1 MNNHATTNSL
11 HGARARANLQ
21 RVKKPQSARSPA
33 VATASATA
41 PIPAEPIRFKTNVI
55 VPASDAPGGSRFI
68 SAGLPSPYT
77 NPEQV
82 PPRLRPVIMQ
92 PEAFES
98 EPKFDQPPSATFTL
112 NTVYNVDEN
121 G

>member
-1 MNNHATTNSL
+1 M
-11 HGARARANLQ
+11 ANQ
-21 RVKKPQSARSPA
+21 PDEPPA
-33 VATASATA
+33 A
-41 PIPAEPIRFKTNVI
+41 PIRFKTNVI
-55 VPASDAPGGSRFI
+55 VPAPDAPGGSRFI
-68 SAGLPSPYT
+68 VAGEDSPYRSLD
-77 NPEQV
+77 EV
-82 PPRLRPVIMQ
+82 PTRLRPVIMR

>member
-1 MNNHATTNSL
+1 MA
-11 HGARARANLQ
+11 Q
-21 RVKKPQSARSPA
+21 
-33 VATASATA
+33 
-41 PIPAEPIRFKTNVI
+41 IPAEPIRFKTNVI
-55 VPASDAPGGSRFI
+55 VPAPDAPGGSRFI
-68 SAGLPSPYT
+68 VAGEGSPYRSLD
-77 NPEQV
+77 EV
-82 PPRLRPVIMQ
+82 PTRLRPVIMQ

>member
-1 MNNHATTNSL
+1 MTREKVCSFP
-11 HGARARANLQ
+11 G
-21 RVKKPQSARSPA
+21 SRSTP
-33 VATASATA
+33 ATA

-55 VPASDAPGGSRFI
+55 APASDAPGGSRFI

-98 EPKFDQPPSATFTL
+98 EPKFNQPPSATFTL